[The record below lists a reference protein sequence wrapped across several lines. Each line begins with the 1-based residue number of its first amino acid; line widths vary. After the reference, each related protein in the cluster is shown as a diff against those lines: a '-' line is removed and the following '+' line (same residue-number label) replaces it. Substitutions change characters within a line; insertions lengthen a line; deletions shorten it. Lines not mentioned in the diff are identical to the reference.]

1 MFLFSDF
8 LEAPARPSDRVHRD
22 HPAEQPPGIR
32 GRKFQGALR
41 EHRDRAEPEGE
52 PLMGAL
58 HRLEFFATS
67 VHVMLVLTQAAA
79 TFFVKENQ

>member
-52 PLMGAL
+52 PLMVAL
-58 HRLEFFATS
+58 HRLDFLPDLFILCS
-67 VHVMLVLTQAAA
+67 FCPKLHS
-79 TFFVKENQ
+79 